1 MDDIQK
7 PGLLRRIF
15 GGAWRIVDGTRR
27 AVINLI
33 FLALAA
39 VLLFAAFGGGAPA
52 LKDKTVLVF
61 DPAGPIVEQRSGSAR
76 DAALKQVRGED
87 SSQTRLRDVI
97 AALDAA
103 AQDPKIHQ
111 ALLMLDELSGGGL
124 ATQREVAAA
133 IERFKASGKKVVAWG
148 ASYDQRQYYIAAHA
162 NEVYL
167 HPMGAI
173 EMRGYGRLRN
183 YWGDAFERLGVQAN
197 LVRAGKYKNAAET
210 FVANAPSP
218 ETLESEAYLLD
229 AMWGLYTA
237 GVEKARKR
245 PAGSVMQAINAL
257 PASLAAVGGDVAKL
271 MLQEKWVDGLKTRD
285 ELRALLIER
294 GAEDSAKKTFRQVG
308 FGDYLGRVKPATGGD
323 KGGLI
328 GVVVAEGEISDGTAP
343 PGRIGG
349 LSTAELIR
357 KARNDDKVKAIVLRV
372 NSPGGSAVGS
382 EFVRRELE
390 LARAA
395 GKPVVVSMGDVAA
408 SGGYWISLAADEV
421 IADVATITGSIG
433 VFGLLPTGAGLM
445 DKLSVRTGGYTT
457 TWLGSAYDP
466 RKTLDPRYAELVQSV
481 IGQVYSDFI
490 TKAAV
495 ARKTTPAKIDE
506 VAQGRVWTGAQAK
519 ARGLIDRTGSWSDA
533 VKAAATRAQLGD
545 DAKLRWIE
553 RDPGRFER
561 VLGFVGDAA
570 VRSLGLVEVATALGF
585 GAGAG
590 TGTGTGIGLPGGAAR
605 ELQQDLS
612 WLAEIADRRGPFAAV
627 VHCFC
632 EPGR

>member
-1 MDDIQK
+1 MDEVQK

-15 GGAWRIVDGTRR
+15 GGAWRVVDGTRR
-27 AVINLI
+27 VVINLI
-33 FLALAA
+33 FLALLVA
-39 VLLFAAFGGGAPA
+39 LLFAIFGGGAPT

-76 DAALKQVRGED
+76 DAALKQLRGED
-87 SSQTRLRDVI
+87 SAQTRLRDVI
-97 AALDAA
+97 AVLDAA

-111 ALLMLDELSGGGL
+111 VLLLLDELSGGGL

-133 IERFKASGKKVVAWG
+133 IERFKASGKTVVAWA

-197 LVRAGKYKNAAET
+197 VVRAGKYKNAAET
-210 FVANAPSP
+210 FVTNAPSAQ
-218 ETLESEAYLLD
+218 TLESEAYLYD

-245 PAGSVMQAINAL
+245 PAGSVMKSIDAL
-257 PASLAAVGGDVAKL
+257 PGSLTALGGDMAKL
-271 MLQEKWVDGLKTRD
+271 MLHEKWVDGLKTRD
-285 ELRALLIER
+285 ELRTLLVER
-294 GAEDSAKKTFRQVG
+294 GAEDSTNKSFRQVR
-308 FGDYLGRVKPATGGD
+308 FGDYLARIKPGTAGE
-323 KGGLI
+323 I
-328 GVVVAEGEISDGTAP
+328 GIVVAEGEISDGTAP

-357 KARNDDKVKAIVLRV
+357 KARNDDKIKAIVLRV

-421 IADVATITGSIG
+421 IADAATITGSIG
-433 VFGLLPTGAGLM
+433 VIGLLPTGAGLM
-445 DKLSVRTGGYTT
+445 DKLSVRTGGHTT

-466 RKTLDPRYAELVQSV
+466 RKALDPRFAELVQSAV
-481 IGQVYSDFI
+481 NQIYADF
-490 TKAAV
+490 TAKAAA

-506 VAQGRVWTGAQAK
+506 VAQGRVWTGAQARE
-519 ARGLIDRTGSWSDA
+519 RGLIDRTGQWADA
-533 VKAAATRAQLGD
+533 VKAAATRAKLGD

-561 VLGFVGDAA
+561 VLGLVGGAA
-570 VRSLGLVEVATALGF
+570 ARSLGLPELVAAF
-585 GAGAG
+585 G
-590 TGTGTGIGLPGGAAR
+590 TKLPGGAAL
-605 ELQQDLS
+605 ELQQELS

>member
-1 MDDIQK
+1 MQQVVDPMNEAQQ
-7 PGLLRRIF
+7 PGLLRRIL
-15 GGAWRIVDGTRR
+15 GSTWRLLDGTRR
-27 AVINLI
+27 AVVNLI
-33 FLALAA
+33 FLALLVA
-39 VLLFAAFGGGAPA
+39 LLFAIFGGGAPA

-87 SSQTRLRDVI
+87 SAQTRLRDVI
-97 AALDAA
+97 AVLDAA

-111 ALLMLDELSGGGL
+111 VLLLLDELSGGGL

-133 IERFKASGKKVVAWG
+133 IERFKASGKTVVAWA

-197 LVRAGKYKNAAET
+197 VVRAGKFKNAAET
-210 FVANAPSP
+210 FVTNAPSA
-218 ETLESEAYLLD
+218 ETLESEAYLFD

-245 PAGSVMQAINAL
+245 PAGSVMKAIDAL
-257 PASLAAVGGDVAKL
+257 PGSLTALGGDMAKL

-285 ELRALLIER
+285 ELRTLLIER
-294 GAEDSAKKTFRQVG
+294 GAEDSAAKTFRQVR
-308 FGDYLGRVKPATGGD
+308 FGDYLARLKPATGGE
-323 KGGLI
+323 I
-328 GVVVAEGEISDGTAP
+328 GVVVAEGEISEGSAP

-421 IADVATITGSIG
+421 IADAATITGSIG
-433 VFGLLPTGAGLM
+433 VIGLLPTGAGLM
-445 DKLSVRTGGYTT
+445 DKLSVRTGGHTT

-466 RKTLDPRYAELVQSV
+466 RKALDPRYAELVQSAV
-481 IGQVYSDFI
+481 GQIYADF
-490 TKAAV
+490 TAKAAV

-506 VAQGRVWTGAQAK
+506 VGQGRVWTGAQAK
-519 ARGLIDRTGSWSDA
+519 DRGLIDRTGGWADA
-533 VKAAATRAQLGD
+533 VKAAATRAKLGD

-561 VLGFVGDAA
+561 LLNMVGSAA
-570 VRSLGLVEVATALGF
+570 VQSLGLPDLVAA
-585 GAGAG
+585 
-590 TGTGTGIGLPGGAAR
+590 IGGPLPGGAAL
-605 ELQQDLS
+605 ELQQELS

>member
-1 MDDIQK
+1 MDEVQQ
-7 PGLLRRIF
+7 PGLVRRIF
-15 GGAWRIVDGTRR
+15 GGAWRFVDGTRR
-27 AVINLI
+27 VVVNLI
-33 FLALAA
+33 FLALLVA
-39 VLLFAAFGGGAPA
+39 LLFAIFGGGTPA
-52 LKDKTVLVF
+52 LKEKTVLVF

-87 SSQTRLRDVI
+87 SAQTRLRDVI
-97 AALDAA
+97 AVLDAA

-133 IERFKASGKKVVAWG
+133 IERFKASGKTVVAWA

-197 LVRAGKYKNAAET
+197 VVRAGKYKNAAET
-210 FVANAPSP
+210 FVTNAPSA
-218 ETLESEAYLLD
+218 ETLESEAYLFD

-237 GVEKARKR
+237 GVEKARQR
-245 PAGSVMQAINAL
+245 PAGSVMKAIDAL
-257 PASLAAVGGDVAKL
+257 PGSLTALGGDVAKL

-285 ELRALLIER
+285 ELRTLLIER
-294 GAEDSAKKTFRQVG
+294 GAEDSTAKTFRQVR
-308 FGDYLGRVKPATGGD
+308 FGDYLARIKPGSFGNAGAADGAGGA
-323 KGGLI
+323 I
-328 GVVVAEGEISDGTAP
+328 GIVVAEGEISDGTAP

-357 KARNDDKVKAIVLRV
+357 KARNDDKIKAIVLRV
-372 NSPGGSAVGS
+372 NSPGGSPVGS

-421 IADVATITGSIG
+421 IADAATITGSIG
-433 VFGLLPTGAGLM
+433 VIGLLPTGAGLM
-445 DKLSVRTGGYTT
+445 DKLSVRTGGHTT

-466 RKTLDPRYAELVQSV
+466 RKALDPRYTQLLQSV
-481 IGQVYSDFI
+481 VNQAYADF
-490 TKAAV
+490 TAKAAA

-506 VAQGRVWTGAQAK
+506 VAQGRVWTGVQARE
-519 ARGLIDRTGSWSDA
+519 RGLIDRTGQWADA
-533 VKAAATRAQLGD
+533 VKAAATRAKLGD
-545 DAKLRWIE
+545 DARLRWIE

-561 VLGFVGDAA
+561 VLGMIGGAA
-570 VRSLGLVEVATALGF
+570 VQSLGLAELVAAV
-585 GAGAG
+585 G
-590 TGTGTGIGLPGGAAR
+590 TRLPGGAAL